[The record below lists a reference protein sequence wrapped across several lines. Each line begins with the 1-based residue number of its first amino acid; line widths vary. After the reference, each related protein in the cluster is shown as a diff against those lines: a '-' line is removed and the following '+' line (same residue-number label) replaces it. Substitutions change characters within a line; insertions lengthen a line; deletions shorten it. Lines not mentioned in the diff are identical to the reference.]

1 MIHAA
6 PVRLVPGGADSVS
19 VLVVAPPV
27 IADGHVVLS
36 GTIKNLGL
44 ERLIRFVGSLQ
55 YTGELAL
62 TDGQRSGG
70 LGFEAGRV
78 VGTWYGTERGLPA
91 LEAIVLALADADFS
105 LTVGLPGERNVDL
118 DEDQFVDHLQQ
129 MTARRENVLAAIPS
143 PAVVPRIVDGPHS
156 GQRLVVDVSTLR
168 MLVAVDGHRCVEEL
182 ADGRGLAR
190 TMHGLAVLAE
200 AGLLT
205 VSSPPSATS
214 APVAEPKGQVG
225 ILTTLRETSAATRF
239 LLFGVFVNQLGAFM
253 QAFLVLYLVRAG
265 LGDGPAGLA
274 LGAYG
279 LGAVLG
285 TLFGGEFADRL
296 GRRPTIIGS
305 MACAAVL
312 TVAVSFLA
320 TPHTYV
326 ALLVV
331 VAGAGAMAQSCR
343 TAAAAL
349 LSDLTPPGRRVM
361 LFSMYRIALNSG
373 GVLGPLFAAWL
384 ISTSWNLLFWTDGV
398 TSLAYAL
405 VAVLW
410 FPRERSV
417 VDPAQAVAGGPT
429 QSAGYTAVLRDGRF
443 LLYLLAMLANVVI
456 YTQYF
461 AVLPLKIDAGAYPA
475 MAYNWVL
482 ALSAGL
488 VITCELLITRKVQ
501 SWPATRAASVGIAL
515 LGIGLA
521 LFGASGGLLLL
532 LSATVI
538 GVIGQMISGPTMLAH
553 PGKVAPPA
561 ARGRY
566 IGAGNA
572 MFGLGGALGAPIG
585 VLMWTH
591 VGDGIWTICFIVAA
605 LATAAAAIAL
615 RPANPKKRTH
625 STREPQA

>member
-1 MIHAA
+1 MATRRGRRASADDARIRGGAVDRARSHQPADRRRADHQRAHRRHSRSEHPGQTGTGIARAGGRVDRGAASSCVCRPARWPAIAGDCPRRAAQTRGERGVIHAA
-6 PVRLVPGGADSVS
+6 PVRFVPGGADSVS

-36 GTIKNLGL
+36 GPIKNLGL

-55 YTGELAL
+55 HTGELAL
-62 TDGQRSGG
+62 TDGQSSGG

-118 DEDQFVDHLQQ
+118 DEDQFVDHFQQ

-143 PAVVPRIVDGPHS
+143 PAVVPRIVDGPHG

-190 TMHGLAVLAE
+190 TMHGL
-200 AGLLT
+200 
-205 VSSPPSATS
+205 
-214 APVAEPKGQVG
+214 
-225 ILTTLRETSAATRF
+225 
-239 LLFGVFVNQLGAFM
+239 
-253 QAFLVLYLVRAG
+253 
-265 LGDGPAGLA
+265 
-274 LGAYG
+274 
-279 LGAVLG
+279 AVLG

-361 LFSMYRIALNSG
+361 LFS
-373 GVLGPLFAAWL
+373 
-384 ISTSWNLLFWTDGV
+384 
-398 TSLAYAL
+398 
-405 VAVLW
+405 
-410 FPRERSV
+410 
-417 VDPAQAVAGGPT
+417 
-429 QSAGYTAVLRDGRF
+429 
-443 LLYLLAMLANVVI
+443 
-456 YTQYF
+456 
-461 AVLPLKIDAGAYPA
+461 
-475 MAYNWVL
+475 
-482 ALSAGL
+482 
-488 VITCELLITRKVQ
+488 
-501 SWPATRAASVGIAL
+501 
-515 LGIGLA
+515 
-521 LFGASGGLLLL
+521 
-532 LSATVI
+532 
-538 GVIGQMISGPTMLAH
+538 
-553 PGKVAPPA
+553 
-561 ARGRY
+561 
-566 IGAGNA
+566 
-572 MFGLGGALGAPIG
+572 
-585 VLMWTH
+585 
-591 VGDGIWTICFIVAA
+591 
-605 LATAAAAIAL
+605 
-615 RPANPKKRTH
+615 
-625 STREPQA
+625 